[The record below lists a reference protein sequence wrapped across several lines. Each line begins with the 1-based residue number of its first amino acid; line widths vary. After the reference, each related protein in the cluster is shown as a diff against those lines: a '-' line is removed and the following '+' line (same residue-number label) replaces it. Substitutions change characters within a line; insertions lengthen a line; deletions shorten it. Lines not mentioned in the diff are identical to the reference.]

1 MRFLLLIIFL
11 TIGVNIYSNIY
22 KIKDEDLLEWKTIEK
37 KGLVCLCIDSLTG
50 PCNNKITFVELNLK
64 NQNWLK
70 ANKPLLIMDGKEYN
84 IAPSI
89 HVVITAYLN
98 NERVLLSR
106 IDNNFELFH
115 NTTNGEF
122 YYDHKCELG

>member
-1 MRFLLLIIFL
+1 MRFLLLIIFVA
-11 TIGVNIYSNIY
+11 IGVNIYSNIY
-22 KIKDEDLLEWKTIEK
+22 EIKD
-37 KGLVCLCIDSLTG
+37 
-50 PCNNKITFVELNLK
+50 NKLTFVELNLK

-84 IAPSI
+84 IGSI
-89 HVVITAYLN
+89 HVIITANLN

-106 IDNNFELFH
+106 SENNYELLH

>member
-84 IAPSI
+84 IGSI
-89 HVVITAYLN
+89 HVIITAYLN

-106 IDNNFELFH
+106 SENNYELLH